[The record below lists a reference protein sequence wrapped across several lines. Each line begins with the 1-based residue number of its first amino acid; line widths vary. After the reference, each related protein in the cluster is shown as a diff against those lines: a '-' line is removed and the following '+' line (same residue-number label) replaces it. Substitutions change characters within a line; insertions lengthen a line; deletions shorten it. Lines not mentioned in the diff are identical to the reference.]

1 MDTWVKQ
8 LADKMGA
15 RIVGEL
21 PGYCGAPVDPR
32 NLRAIADEYR
42 AEQEAAGVGETQT
55 SDQAEHPGQT
65 RS

>member
-32 NLRAIADEYR
+32 NLRAIANEYR
-42 AEQEAAGVGETQT
+42 AEQDAAGVGETAT
-55 SDQAEHPGQT
+55 TDRGEGPRQASE
-65 RS
+65 